1 MARYD
6 EIGDFYV
13 DRVGMEAGDP
23 SAAAVLG
30 MMGDVR
36 GTRAL
41 DLACGPGRIARE
53 LARRGATV
61 VGADVSEVLLGMALA
76 AEASEPLGIA
86 YRLEDVT
93 STAALDGQRFDAV
106 ACNHALADID
116 DLDGAVATVARVLR
130 TGGRFVFSILHP
142 CFPGWDET
150 APSSWPR
157 AGGYRA
163 EGWWLAD
170 NPGFRGKVG
179 SNHRMLS
186 TYVNTL
192 ARHGLAIE
200 ELAEPESTPDVLA
213 RQALAQPG
221 AGSLPMF
228 LAARCARLPARG

>member
-1 MARYD
+1 MPRTMARYD
-6 EIGDFYV
+6 EIGEFYV

-23 SAAAVLG
+23 SAAAVLA
-30 MMGDVR
+30 MLGDVR
-36 GTRAL
+36 GAWAL

-76 AEASEPLGIA
+76 AEAGEPLGIA

-93 STAALDGQRFDAV
+93 SAEALDGEQFNVV

-142 CFPGWDET
+142 CFPGWDDT
-150 APSSWPR
+150 TPSSWPR

-163 EGWWLAD
+163 EGWWMAD
-170 NPGFRGKVG
+170 NPGFRGRVG
-179 SNHRMLS
+179 ANHRMLS

-200 ELAEPESTPDVLA
+200 ELAEPEATPDVLA
-213 RQALAQPG
+213 
-221 AGSLPMF
+221 
-228 LAARCARLPARG
+228 

>member
-23 SAAAVLG
+23 SAAAVLA
-30 MMGDVR
+30 M
-36 GTRAL
+36 
-41 DLACGPGRIARE
+41 
-53 LARRGATV
+53 
-61 VGADVSEVLLGMALA
+61 LG
-76 AEASEPLGIA
+76 
-86 YRLEDVT
+86 
-93 STAALDGQRFDAV
+93 
-106 ACNHALADID
+106 
-116 DLDGAVATVARVLR
+116 
-130 TGGRFVFSILHP
+130 ILHP

-179 SNHRMLS
+179 ANHRMLS

-200 ELAEPESTPDVLA
+200 ELAEPEATPDVLA

-228 LAARCARLPARG
+228 LVARCARLPARG